1 MYISD
6 SVHKLFCGQL
16 SLSIDVSSV
25 QLIQQTMH
33 SFIEPETQIIESV
46 PHVSA

>member
-16 SLSIDVSSV
+16 SLSIVSSV